1 MNLRLSLFFPIAVFC
16 LSLWAYL
23 SPELFSSAK
32 VAIIPLLSLVMFFM
46 GMTLT
51 WQHFAKALK
60 QPLVILLTVS
70 IQFVFMPLFAY
81 LLARSLQLSEAH
93 TVGLVLVGCS
103 AGGTASNV
111 ICYLANGNVAL
122 SILMTMVSTL
132 CAIFAMPLLSYAYL
146 SQTVAVSVVDMMRS
160 ILMMV
165 LIPVLLGTSINSLFG
180 RFFSK
185 VQGVFPV
192 LSSLAI
198 ALIIAIIVALNQQ
211 NFSQLSLTVVFAVIL
226 HNLFGLLVGYVI
238 PKLLRYEEAI
248 CRTVSIEVGM
258 QNSGL
263 SVALA
268 LKYFSVASALPA
280 AMFSI
285 WHNISGAALASFW
298 RARE

>member
-1 MNLRLSLFFPIAVFC
+1 MNNRLMLVFPTVVLF
-16 LSLWAYL
+16 LSVWAYWV
-23 SPELFSSAK
+23 PELFVAAK
-32 VAIIPLLSLVMFFM
+32 VAIIPLLSVVMFFM

-51 WQHFAKALK
+51 WRHFGEALK
-60 QPLVILLTVS
+60 QPLVILLTVG
-70 IQFVFMPLFAY
+70 IQFTFMPLLAY
-81 LLARSLQLSEAH
+81 LLANALQLSEQH
-93 TVGLVLVGCS
+93 TIGLVLVGCS

-111 ICYLANGNVAL
+111 ICYLAKGNVAL

-146 SQTVAVSVVDMMRS
+146 SQSVAVPVVDMMRS
-160 ILMMV
+160 ILFMV

-180 RFFSK
+180 RFFTK
-185 VQGVFPV
+185 VQAVFPIF
-192 LSSLAI
+192 SSLAI

-211 NFSQLSLTVVFAVIL
+211 NFSHLTVAVMSAVAL
-226 HNLFGLLVGYVI
+226 HNLFGMLIGYVI
-238 PKLLRYEEAI
+238 PKLMHYEEAI

-268 LKYFSVASALPA
+268 IKYFSVATALPG

-285 WHNISGAALASFW
+285 WHNLSGSLLAVYW
-298 RARE
+298 RQRN